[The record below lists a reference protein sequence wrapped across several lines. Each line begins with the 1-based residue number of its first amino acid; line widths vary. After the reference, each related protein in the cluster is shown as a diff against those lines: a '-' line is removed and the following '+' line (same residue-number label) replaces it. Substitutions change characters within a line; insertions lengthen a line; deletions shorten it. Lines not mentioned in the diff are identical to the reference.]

1 MNSEAKEKILVVD
14 DNQTSR
20 LILTSA
26 LKKWGYEPIQA
37 SNGKEALSIL
47 SQPNTPMI
55 VLLDWIMPEMDGLDV
70 VKNLKQMGK
79 EIPPYVIMLTAK
91 TEKED
96 VIAGLEAGADDY
108 VRKPFDME
116 ELQARIKVGIR
127 TINLQKKL
135 IETQKA
141 LEHEALHDPLTGV
154 LNRRG
159 VLERLNE
166 EIERGYRKGTFTCV
180 AMFDIDHFKK
190 VNDAYG
196 HQVGDE
202 VLKGFTRIISDK
214 TRAYDSLGRLGGE
227 EFLLILP
234 ETSENESV
242 SALERLLNEI
252 RNTPIHTSAGD
263 FKITTSI
270 GGIII
275 CGKPIIDKV
284 IKLVDDAL
292 YKAKANGRDQLV
304 FVGAFSYERE

>member
-14 DNQTSR
+14 DNLTSR

-55 VLLDWIMPEMDGLDV
+55 VLLDWIMPEMDGIDV
-70 VKNLKQMGK
+70 VKNLKQMDK
-79 EIPPYVIMLTAK
+79 EIYPYVIMLTAK
-91 TEKED
+91 TEKEE
-96 VIAGLEAGADDY
+96 VITGLEAGADDY

-135 IETQKA
+135 IETQKV

-166 EIERGYRKGTFTCV
+166 EIERGYRKGTYTCV

-196 HQVGDE
+196 HQIGDE
-202 VLKGFTRIISDK
+202 VLKGFTKIISEK

-227 EFLLILP
+227 EFLLIIP
-234 ETSENESV
+234 ETSENDSI
-242 SALERLLNEI
+242 STLERLLNEI
-252 RNTPIHTSAGD
+252 RNAPIQTSAGD
-263 FKITTSI
+263 LKITTSI

-275 CGKPIIDKV
+275 YGKPTIDKV

-292 YKAKANGRDQLV
+292 YKAKERGRDQLI
-304 FVGAFSYERE
+304 FAGAFSHEQ